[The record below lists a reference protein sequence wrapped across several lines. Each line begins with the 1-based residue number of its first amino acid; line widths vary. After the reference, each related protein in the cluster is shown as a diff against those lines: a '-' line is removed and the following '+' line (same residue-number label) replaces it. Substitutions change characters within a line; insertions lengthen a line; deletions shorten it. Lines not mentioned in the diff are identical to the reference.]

1 MHRGEKSQPG
11 EYDMILMDIQKSF
24 SAGMNAHVSKPVE
37 MKVLG
42 KAIQNIKAGRGGVDF
57 SLKTAIINDD

>member
-42 KAIQNIKAGRGGVDF
+42 KAIQNIKAGRGGLT
-57 SLKTAIINDD
+57 SL

>member
-11 EYDMILMDIQKSF
+11 EYDMILMDIQQSF

-42 KAIQNIKAGRGGVDF
+42 KAIQNIKAGRGGG
-57 SLKTAIINDD
+57 

>member
-11 EYDMILMDIQKSF
+11 EYDMILMDIQRSF

-42 KAIQNIKAGRGGVDF
+42 KAIQNIKAGRGGLT
-57 SLKTAIINDD
+57 SL